1 MNGNPLLD
9 QLRQFADTLA
19 EKNISLIIGGG
30 YGLLLK
36 ANHLQRTGARTRLEQ
51 IPIARSTGDIDVF
64 LTTEVIVDRNK
75 MATIRQALDELGY
88 APVPGAE
95 YYQFFREVVIAGV
108 SRNLKFDFLA
118 APVPSEE
125 AKKVKADVR
134 RIRPRGPTET
144 PMHAH
149 TTPEALTIEEH
160 LISVDIGEAD
170 QPIEVFLPHPFSY
183 TLLKLF
189 ALRDQIENEAKKF
202 GRHHA
207 SDIYATWAMMTE
219 DEFAQA
225 EDLRRDYA
233 DLGVMPEA
241 LEIAAEL
248 FADENAKGLIRL
260 KEHARAERVEL
271 VELAE
276 FIKDVRPLFLK
287 GTSTPLADTS
297 PARD

>member
-1 MNGNPLLD
+1 MNGDPLLN
-9 QLRQFADTLA
+9 QLRQFAKKLA
-19 EKNISLIIGGG
+19 EQNISLVIGGG

-36 ANHLQRTGARTRLEQ
+36 ANHIQRTGARTRLEQ

-64 LTTEVIVDRNK
+64 LTTEVIIDKNK
-75 MATIRQALDELGY
+75 MAAIRQALDELGY
-88 APVPGAE
+88 SPVPGAE

-108 SRNLKFDFLA
+108 PRNLKFDFLA
-118 APVPSEE
+118 APVTGEQAE
-125 AKKVKADVR
+125 KVKADVR

-149 TTPEALTIEEH
+149 TTPEAVTIEEH
-160 LISVDIGEAD
+160 LISVDIGEAG

-189 ALRDQIENEAKKF
+189 ALSDQVDNAEKEF

-207 SDIYATWAMMTE
+207 FDIYTTWAMMTE
-219 DEFAQA
+219 EEFTQA

-248 FADENAKGLIRL
+248 FADENAKGMIRM

-271 VELAE
+271 VELGE

-287 GTSTPLADTS
+287 GASTPLADTS
-297 PARD
+297 PAGD